1 MTKQQDYIN
10 PNRNWQI
17 QITSVLLKLK
27 LILAFISADST
38 SAASSSSASE
48 TLIQQKH
55 LLLSPL
61 TCIHG
66 VRKIHIDLK
75 NTDSFWERDRL
86 S

>member
-27 LILAFISADST
+27 LILASISADST
-38 SAASSSSASE
+38 SAASE
-48 TLIQQKH
+48 TLIQQKR